1 METHLTSLANTVA
14 QISLELRS
22 IKSIEDVI
30 YNLRKEVHELKNI
43 NLGRS
48 NSQYD
53 RVSDLHRST
62 SEPNIINSILNTN
75 NGSYNMNSLKTF
87 EQRHQ
92 DSVNKRREFM
102 SEKERL
108 KSWAPSY
115 TNPKKLK
122 KLTKQVYY

>member
-1 METHLTSLANTVA
+1 METHLTSLAKTVA